1 MKPVTSSLLTCA
13 MAALL
18 VGGCKPTV
26 DADSLQIPQAV
37 SSSALPVKES
47 AGPAKATLVSGFPDF
62 SSLVDRYGDSVVNVE
77 VVGSVQRETAGEGEG
92 MSDDDPLSDFFRR
105 FGMPG
110 PGSGDAPQ
118 GPSIMHGT
126 GSGFIVS
133 KDGYILTNAHVVQE
147 ADEVT
152 VRLTDR
158 REFPAKVIG
167 SDARTDVAVIKID
180 AKTDLPAARIG
191 NPNMLKTGEWVLAI
205 GSPFGLD
212 NTATAGIVSSTA
224 RSVGGGSAIP
234 FIQTDVA
241 VNPGNSGGPLFDLAG
256 EVIGINS
263 MIFSQSGGY
272 MGISF
277 AVPIDI
283 AMQVRE
289 QLIKTGHVV
298 RGRIGV
304 GVQDVDAS
312 LARSFELDRPRGA
325 LVSFVD
331 PEGPAKKAGL
341 KPGDVVLEVNDKPVE
356 QSAQLSNA
364 IAAIT
369 PGGEARLQVWR
380 GGKQQNV
387 NVHVEQLDEPETRTA
402 QAEKSHKSEEDA
414 KLGLVVRPLSR
425 EEKRSV
431 GTEGSLVVED
441 VQGPAARAGL
451 QPGDVILAVNNHD
464 IHSTRDLRDVAAKLR
479 RGDAAA
485 LLVER
490 GGNQIFVPLRV
501 S

>member
-1 MKPVTSSLLTCA
+1 MKRHASPLLLLVAVALFATGCNSEDA
-13 MAALL
+13 PTASAAAL
-18 VGGCKPTV
+18 PETAHM
-26 DADSLQIPQAV
+26 DADAGTGTRGPPPE
-37 SSSALPVKES
+37 PVIT
-47 AGPAKATLVSGFPDF
+47 GGLPDF
-62 SSLVDRYGDSVVNVE
+62 SPLVDRYGDAVVNVE
-77 VVGSVQRETAGEGEG
+77 VIGSAHRDTSDG
-92 MSDDDPLSDFFRR
+92 MSEDDPLRDFFRR

-110 PGSGDAPQ
+110 PGGSPHGEAP
-118 GPSIMHGT
+118 IMRGN

-133 KDGYILTNAHVVQE
+133 KDGYILTNAHVVSE

-167 SDARTDVAVIKID
+167 SDTRTDVAVIKID
-180 AKTDLPAARIG
+180 AKADLPVVVIG
-191 NPNMLKTGEWVLAI
+191 DPSRLKTGQWVLAI
-205 GSPFGLD
+205 GSPFGLA

-224 RSVGGGSAIP
+224 RSVGGGSSVP

-241 VNPGNSGGPLFDLAG
+241 VNPGNSGGPLFDLQG

-272 MGISF
+272 MGVSF
-277 AVPIDI
+277 AIPIDI

-289 QLIKTGHVV
+289 QLITTGRVV

-312 LARSFELDRPRGA
+312 LASSFKLDRPRGA
-325 LVSFVD
+325 LVSFVE
-331 PEGPAKKAGL
+331 PGGPAQKAGVR
-341 KPGDVVLEVNDKPVE
+341 PGDVVLQVNDKLID
-356 QSAQLSNA
+356 QSTDLSNT
-364 IAAIT
+364 IAAT
-369 PGGEARLQVWR
+369 KPGTDTKLTVWR
-380 GGKQQNV
+380 GGKEE
-387 NVHVEQLDEPETRTA
+387 HVDVRVAQLEEPETPTA
-402 QAEKSHKSEEDA
+402 NARPASRSEEGA

-425 EEKRSV
+425 EEKQSV

-451 QPGDVILAVNNHD
+451 QPGDVILAVNNR
-464 IHSTRDLRDVAAKLR
+464 SVSSVQELRAEAAKLR
-479 RGDAAA
+479 GGDAAA

-490 GGNQIFVPLRV
+490 GGNQIFVPVRV